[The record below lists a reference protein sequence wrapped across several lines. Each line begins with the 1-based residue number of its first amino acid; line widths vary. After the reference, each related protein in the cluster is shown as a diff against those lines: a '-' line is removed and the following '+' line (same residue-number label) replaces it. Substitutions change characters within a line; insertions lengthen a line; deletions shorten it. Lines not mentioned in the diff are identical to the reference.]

1 MPEAFYY
8 RPMPAL
14 FAVKAFFAIIIF
26 FAVKKIFAV
35 KIARKARPEIIGSRG
50 SNILFLEQAAFIAIE
65 QPGRKGNGN
74 VAAVSFIRSVRRMER
89 S

>member
-35 KIARKARPEIIGSRG
+35 KMQKSQAGIMDQRFH
-50 SNILFLEQAAFIAIE
+50 ILFLEQAAFIAIE